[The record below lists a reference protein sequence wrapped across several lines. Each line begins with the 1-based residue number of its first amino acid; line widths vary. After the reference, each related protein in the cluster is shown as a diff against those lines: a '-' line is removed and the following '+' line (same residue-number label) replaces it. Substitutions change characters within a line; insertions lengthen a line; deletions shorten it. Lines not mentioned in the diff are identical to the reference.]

1 MNIFKKKAA
10 AEDPPPGPT
19 STTTPA
25 PSAPPPPPPPR
36 SPAGVGTALPRP
48 HVGRVRLLLA
58 ALVCV
63 ISAATS
69 GLLLL
74 EHHGEP
80 RATAAVNQ
88 VCGEGAQSGCET
100 VARSRY
106 SEIRGMPL
114 AAVGLLFVLSVGSLL
129 LLSLLAGPE
138 SHDAVAA
145 LALLAFVLALAV
157 DIVLLGVQVV
167 AIHAFCRLCLLTYAL
182 NALALVLLLPARR
195 DGAVVGEAVTKR
207 DGRLV
212 FAGWVLTT
220 LALAAGVYAAEKA
233 LDTRQMSRTTSILGA
248 APAPL
253 PSLLPAR
260 PLEPGSEAQRYQ
272 EEARVATEQARRLQE
287 ILDDPKK
294 LEQYFAQK
302 AAREF
307 DANPVFPIKTDG
319 VPSKGAPQGPIKV
332 VEFSDFLCPFCRS
345 IAGAFAGYIPQTAN
359 RVTLYFKNY
368 PLDSLC
374 NPNIKQTIHEGAC
387 WLAMGGLCAQEQNAF
402 WPYHDKV
409 FSSPLEKPEM
419 KDVVQIAADAGLD
432 AAAMQSCLAAGRMKG
447 RLAAQIEEGREGGV
461 NATPTLFI
469 NGKRL
474 PRINDFVATVDK
486 EAGRLGLPP
495 TPKPAP

>member
-1 MNIFKKKAA
+1 MNTTPSTIPAPAA
-10 AEDPPPGPT
+10 
-19 STTTPA
+19 TPA
-25 PSAPPPPPPPR
+25 PPRPSAEVPAA
-36 SPAGVGTALPRP
+36 SPLP

-58 ALVCV
+58 ALVCAV
-63 ISAATS
+63 SAVTS

-80 RATAAVNQ
+80 RATAAVSQ
-88 VCGEGAQSGCET
+88 VCGEAGQSGCEA

-106 SEIRGMPL
+106 SEIRGVPL
-114 AAVGLLFVLSVGSLL
+114 AALGLFFVLSVGSLL
-129 LLSLLAGPE
+129 LLSVLAGPE
-138 SHDAVAA
+138 SHDAAAA
-145 LALLAFVLALAV
+145 LALLAFVLALAADV
-157 DIVLLGVQVV
+157 VLLGIQVV
-167 AIHAFCRLCLLTYAL
+167 AIKAFCRLCLLTYAL

-195 DGAVVGEAVTKR
+195 DGAVVGKAVTRR

-220 LALAAGVYAAEKA
+220 LALAGGVYAAEKA
-233 LDTRQMSRTTSILGA
+233 LDAREGSRAAAILGV

-253 PSLLPAR
+253 PALAPSR

-294 LEQYFAQK
+294 LDQYFAQK

-307 DANPVFPIKTDG
+307 DANPVFPLKLDG
-319 VPSKGAPQGPIKV
+319 VPSKGAPQGPVKV

-345 IAGAFAGYIPQTAN
+345 IAGAFAGYLPQNGN
-359 RVTLYFKNY
+359 RVTLYYKNY

-374 NPNIKQTIHEGAC
+374 NPNVKQTIHEGAC
-387 WLAMGGLCAQEQNAF
+387 WLAMGGLCAQEQNGF
-402 WPYHDKV
+402 WPYHDKA
-409 FSSPLEKPEM
+409 FSSQVEKPEM
-419 KDVVQIAADAGLD
+419 KDVVQLATEAGLD
-432 AAAMQSCLAAGRMKG
+432 GSAMQACLTSGRMKAK
-447 RLAAQIEEGREGGV
+447 LAAQIDEAREGGV

-486 EAGRLGLPP
+486 EAARLGLPP
-495 TPKPAP
+495 TPKPTQ

>member
-10 AEDPPPGPT
+10 AEEAPPGPT

-25 PSAPPPPPPPR
+25 PPAAPPPPR
-36 SPAGVGTALPRP
+36 APAAVEAARLRP
-48 HVGRVRLLLA
+48 HVGRVRLILA
-58 ALVCV
+58 ALVCAT
-63 ISAATS
+63 SAATS

-106 SEIRGMPL
+106 SQIRGMPL
-114 AAVGLLFVLSVGSLL
+114 AAVGLFFVLSVGSLL

-145 LALLAFVLALAV
+145 LALLAFVLALAA

-167 AIHAFCRLCLLTYAL
+167 AIRAFCRLCLLTYAL
-182 NALALVLLLPARR
+182 NALALMILLPARR

-233 LDTRQMSRTTSILGA
+233 LDARERTRTTSILGGV
-248 APAPL
+248 PAPL
-253 PSLLPAR
+253 PSLLPSR

-294 LEQYFAQK
+294 LDQYFTQK

-307 DANPVFPIKTDG
+307 DANPVFPLKLDG
-319 VPSKGAPQGPIKV
+319 IPGKGAPQGPIKV

-374 NPNIKQTIHEGAC
+374 NPNVKQTIHEGAC

-409 FSSPLEKPEM
+409 FSSQLEKPEM
-419 KDVVQIAADAGLD
+419 KDVVRIATEAGLD
-432 AAAMQSCLAAGRMKG
+432 AAAMQSCLASGRMQE
-447 RLAAQIEEGREGGV
+447 RLAAQIEEAREGGV
-461 NATPTLFI
+461 NVTPTVFI
-469 NGKRL
+469 HGKRL

-495 TPKPAP
+495 MPKPTP

>member
-1 MNIFKKKAA
+1 MN
-10 AEDPPPGPT
+10 
-19 STTTPA
+19 TTPSAIPA
-25 PSAPPPPPPPR
+25 PAAPQAPPRPPAEV
-36 SPAGVGTALPRP
+36 PATAPRP

-58 ALVCV
+58 ALVCA
-63 ISAATS
+63 ISAVTS

-80 RATAAVNQ
+80 RATAAVSQ

-106 SEIRGMPL
+106 SEIRGVPL
-114 AAVGLLFVLSVGSLL
+114 AAIGLFFGLSVGSLL
-129 LLSLLAGPE
+129 LLPVMAGPE
-138 SHDAVAA
+138 SQDAAAA
-145 LALLAFVLALAV
+145 LALLAFVLALAADV
-157 DIVLLGVQVV
+157 VLLGIQVV
-167 AIHAFCRLCLLTYAL
+167 AIKALCRLCLLTYAL

-212 FAGWVLTT
+212 FAGWLLTT
-220 LALAAGVYAAEKA
+220 LALGGGVFAAEKA
-233 LDTRQMSRTTSILGA
+233 LDARQGSRAAAILGA
-248 APAPL
+248 PSAPL
-253 PSLLPAR
+253 STLAPAR

-294 LEQYFAQK
+294 LDQYFAQK

-307 DANPVFPIKTDG
+307 DANPVFPLKLDG
-319 VPSKGAPQGPIKV
+319 VPAKGAAQGPIKV
-332 VEFSDFLCPFCRS
+332 VEFSDFLCPFCRN
-345 IAGAFAGYIPQTAN
+345 IAGAFTGYLPQTGN
-359 RVTLYFKNY
+359 RVTLYYKNY

-374 NPNIKQTIHEGAC
+374 NPNVTQTIHEGAC
-387 WLAMGGLCAQEQNAF
+387 WLAMGGLCAQEQNGF

-409 FSSPLEKPEM
+409 FSSQLQKPEM
-419 KDVVQIAADAGLD
+419 KDVVQLATEAGLD
-432 AAAMQSCLAAGRMKG
+432 GAAMQACLASGRMKSK
-447 RLAAQIEEGREGGV
+447 LAAQIEEAREGGV
-461 NATPTLFI
+461 SATPTLFI

-486 EAGRLGLPP
+486 EAARLGLPP

>member
-1 MNIFKKKAA
+1 
-10 AEDPPPGPT
+10 
-19 STTTPA
+19 
-25 PSAPPPPPPPR
+25 
-36 SPAGVGTALPRP
+36 
-48 HVGRVRLLLA
+48 VGRVRLLLA
-58 ALVCV
+58 ALACAL
-63 ISAATS
+63 SAATS

-80 RATAAVNQ
+80 RATAAVSQ

-106 SEIRGMPL
+106 SQIRGTPL
-114 AAVGLLFVLSVGSLL
+114 AAIGLLFALSVGALL
-129 LLSLLAGPE
+129 LLSLLAGPA
-138 SHDAVAA
+138 SHDAAAA
-145 LALLAFVLALAV
+145 LALLAFGLALVA

-167 AIHAFCRLCLLTYAL
+167 AIRAFCGLCLLTYAL
-182 NALALVLLLPARR
+182 NALALLLLIPARR
-195 DGAVVGEAVTKR
+195 DGAVVGEAVTQR

-212 FAGWVLTT
+212 FAGWMLTT
-220 LALAAGVYAAEKA
+220 LALAGGVYAAEKA
-233 LDTRQMSRTTSILGA
+233 LDARQRTRTSSVLGVM
-248 APAPL
+248 PAPL
-253 PSLLPAR
+253 PSLLPPSH

-294 LEQYFAQK
+294 LDQYFAQK

-307 DANPVFPIKTDG
+307 DANPVFPLKLEG
-319 VPSKGAPQGPIKV
+319 VPAKGAPQGPIRV
-332 VEFSDFLCPFCRS
+332 VEFSDFLCPFCKN
-345 IAGAFAGYIPQTAN
+345 IAGAFAGYLPQTAN
-359 RVTLYFKNY
+359 RVTLYYKNY

-374 NPNIKQTIHEGAC
+374 NPNVKQTVHEGAC
-387 WLAMGGLCAQEQNAF
+387 WLAMGGLCAQEQNGF

-409 FSSPLEKPEM
+409 FSSQIEKPEM
-419 KDVVQIAADAGLD
+419 KDVVQLASEAGLD
-432 AAAMQSCLAAGRMKG
+432 TGAMQACLASGRMKE
-447 RLAAQIEEGREGGV
+447 RLAAQIEEAREGGV

-495 TPKPAP
+495 MPKPQ

>member
-1 MNIFKKKAA
+1 
-10 AEDPPPGPT
+10 
-19 STTTPA
+19 
-25 PSAPPPPPPPR
+25 
-36 SPAGVGTALPRP
+36 
-48 HVGRVRLLLA
+48 VRLLLA
-58 ALVCV
+58 ALVCAT
-63 ISAATS
+63 SAATS

-80 RATAAVNQ
+80 RATAATNQ
-88 VCGEGAQSGCET
+88 LCGEAAQSGCEA
-100 VARSRY
+100 VARSRF
-106 SEIRGMPL
+106 SAIRGIPL
-114 AAVGLLFVLSVGSLL
+114 AAIGLLFVLSMGSLL

-138 SHDAVAA
+138 SHDAAAA

-157 DIVLLGVQVV
+157 DILLLGVQVV
-167 AIHAFCRLCLLTYAL
+167 AIRALCRLCLLTYAL

-233 LDTRQMSRTTSILGA
+233 LQAREKARTASILGVV
-248 APAPL
+248 PASPASPL
-253 PSLLPAR
+253 PPPTR

-294 LEQYFAQK
+294 LDQYFAQK

-307 DANPVFPIKTDG
+307 DANPVFPIKLDG
-319 VPSKGAPQGPIKV
+319 VPAKGAGSGPIKV
-332 VEFSDFLCPFCRS
+332 VAFSDFLCPFCRN
-345 IAGAFAGYIPQTAN
+345 IAHAFDSYLPQTGN

-374 NPNIKQTIHEGAC
+374 NPNLKQTVHEGAC
-387 WLAMGGLCAQEQNAF
+387 WLAMGGLCAQEQGKF

-409 FSSPLEKPEM
+409 FSIQLEKPEM
-419 KDVVQIAADAGLD
+419 KDVVQIATDVGLD
-432 AAAMQSCLAAGRMKG
+432 ASAMQSCLASGRMKEK
-447 RLAAQIEEGREGGV
+447 LAAQIEEAREGGV

-474 PRINDFVATVDK
+474 PRINDFVAMVDK
-486 EAGRLGLPP
+486 EATRLGLPP
-495 TPKPAP
+495 MPKPSP

>member
-10 AEDPPPGPT
+10 AEEPPPGPT
-19 STTTPA
+19 SMTMPA
-25 PSAPPPPPPPR
+25 PSTTPPPPPPR
-36 SPAGVGTALPRP
+36 APAADLAARPRP
-48 HVGRVRLLLA
+48 HVGRVRLVLA
-58 ALVCV
+58 ALVCAT
-63 ISAATS
+63 SAAAS

-88 VCGEGAQSGCET
+88 VCGEGTQSGCET

-106 SEIRGMPL
+106 SQIRGMPL
-114 AAVGLLFVLSVGSLL
+114 AAIGLFFVLSMGSLL

-145 LALLAFVLALAV
+145 LALLAFVLALAA

-167 AIHAFCRLCLLTYAL
+167 AIRAFCRLCLLTYAF

-195 DGAVVGEAVTKR
+195 DGAVVGEAVTRR

-220 LALAAGVYAAEKA
+220 LALAGGVYAAEKA
-233 LDTRQMSRTTSILGA
+233 LDARQMSRTTSILGG

-253 PSLLPAR
+253 PSVLPSR
-260 PLEPGSEAQRYQ
+260 PLEPGTEAQRYQ

-307 DANPVFPIKTDG
+307 DAAPVVSLKLDG
-319 VPSKGAPQGPIKV
+319 IPSKGAPQGPVKV
-332 VEFSDFLCPFCRS
+332 VEFSDFLCPFCKN
-345 IAGAFAGYIPQTAN
+345 IAGAFSGYLPQTAN
-359 RVTLYFKNY
+359 RVTLYYKNY
-368 PLDSLC
+368 PLDALC
-374 NPNIKQTIHEGAC
+374 NPNVKQTIHEGAC
-387 WLAMGGLCAQEQNAF
+387 WLAMGGLCAQEQNGF
-402 WPYHDKV
+402 WPYHDKF
-409 FSSPLEKPEM
+409 FSSQLEKPEM
-419 KDVVQIAADAGLD
+419 KDVVQLAAAAGLD
-432 AAAMQSCLAAGRMKG
+432 GAAVQTCLASGRMKE

-461 NATPTLFI
+461 SGTPTLFI

-486 EAGRLGLPP
+486 EATRLGLPP
-495 TPKPAP
+495 LPKVQ

>member
-1 MNIFKKKAA
+1 MNS
-10 AEDPPPGPT
+10 PP
-19 STTTPA
+19 STPTPA
-25 PSAPPPPPPPR
+25 SSASTAPTR
-36 SPAGVGTALPRP
+36 GPAPADAEAPPRP

-58 ALVCV
+58 ALACAL
-63 ISAATS
+63 SAATS

-80 RATAAVNQ
+80 RATAAVSQ

-106 SEIRGMPL
+106 SQIRGTPL
-114 AAVGLLFVLSVGSLL
+114 AAIGLFFALSVGALL

-138 SHDAVAA
+138 SHDAAAA
-145 LALLAFVLALAV
+145 LALLAFGLALVA

-167 AIHAFCRLCLLTYAL
+167 AIRAFCGLCLLTYAL
-182 NALALVLLLPARR
+182 NALALVLLIPARR

-220 LALAAGVYAAEKA
+220 LALAGGVYAAEKA
-233 LDTRQMSRTTSILGA
+233 LDARQRTRTASVLGVM
-248 APAPL
+248 PAPL
-253 PSLLPAR
+253 PSLLPPSH

-294 LEQYFAQK
+294 LDQYFAQK

-307 DANPVFPIKTDG
+307 DANPVFPLKLEG
-319 VPSKGAPQGPIKV
+319 VPAKGAPQGPIKV
-332 VEFSDFLCPFCRS
+332 VEFSDFLCPFCKN
-345 IAGAFAGYIPQTAN
+345 IAGAFAGYLPQTAN
-359 RVTLYFKNY
+359 RVTLYYKNY

-374 NPNIKQTIHEGAC
+374 NPNVKQTVHEGAC
-387 WLAMGGLCAQEQNAF
+387 WLAMGGLCAQEQNGF

-409 FSSPLEKPEM
+409 FSSQIEKPEM
-419 KDVVQIAADAGLD
+419 KDVVQLASEAGLD
-432 AAAMQSCLAAGRMKG
+432 TGAMQACLASGRMKE
-447 RLAAQIEEGREGGV
+447 RLAAQIEEAREGGV

-486 EAGRLGLPP
+486 EAGRLGLAPM
-495 TPKPAP
+495 PKPQ

>member
-1 MNIFKKKAA
+1 MNIFKKSAA
-10 AEDPPPGPT
+10 AEETPPGPAT
-19 STTTPA
+19 TTTPPA
-25 PSAPPPPPPPR
+25 PAPP
-36 SPAGVGTALPRP
+36 LPVRP

-58 ALVCV
+58 ALVCA

-80 RATAAVNQ
+80 GATAAVSQ
-88 VCGEGAQSGCET
+88 VCGEAAQSGCET

-106 SEIRGMPL
+106 SEIRGLPL
-114 AAVGLLFVLSVGSLL
+114 AAIGLFFALSMGSLL

-138 SHDAVAA
+138 SHDAAAA
-145 LALLAFVLALAV
+145 LALLAFGLALAT

-167 AIHAFCRLCLLTYAL
+167 AIRAFCRLCLLTYAL
-182 NALALVLLLPARR
+182 NALDIVLLLPARR

-212 FAGWVLTT
+212 FAGWTLAT
-220 LALAAGVYAAEKA
+220 LALAAGIYAAEKG
-233 LDTRQMSRTTSILGA
+233 LDARQRSRTASILGV

-253 PSLLPAR
+253 PSLAPSR
-260 PLEPGSEAQRYQ
+260 PLEPGNETQRYQ

-307 DANPVFPIKTDG
+307 DANPVFPIKLDG

-332 VEFSDFLCPFCRS
+332 VEFSDLLCPFCRN
-345 IAGAFAGYIPQTAN
+345 IAGAFAGYLPQTAN

-374 NPNIKQTIHEGAC
+374 NPNLKQTIHEGAC
-387 WLAMGGLCAQEQNAF
+387 WLAMGGLCAQEQNGF

-409 FSSPLEKPEM
+409 FSTQLEKPEM
-419 KDVVQIAADAGLD
+419 KDVVRIATEAGLD
-432 AAAMQSCLAAGRMKG
+432 GAAMQACLASGKMKD
-447 RLAAQIEEGREGGV
+447 RLAAQIEEAREGGV

-486 EAGRLGLPP
+486 EAARLGLPP
-495 TPKPAP
+495 MPKPAP

>member
-1 MNIFKKKAA
+1 MNIFKKRAV
-10 AEDPPPGPT
+10 AEEPPPGPA
-19 STTTPA
+19 STTIPA
-25 PSAPPPPPPPR
+25 PSAPPPPPPR
-36 SPAGVGTALPRP
+36 ASAAVGAAPPRP

-58 ALVCV
+58 ALVCAT
-63 ISAATS
+63 SAATS

-80 RATAAVNQ
+80 RATSAVNQ

-106 SEIRGMPL
+106 SEIRGVPL
-114 AAVGLLFVLSVGSLL
+114 AAIGLFFALSVGSLL

-138 SHDAVAA
+138 SHDAAAA
-145 LALLAFVLALAV
+145 LALLAFVLALAA

-167 AIHAFCRLCLLTYAL
+167 AIRAFCRLCLLTYAL

-220 LALAAGVYAAEKA
+220 LALAVGVYAAEKA
-233 LDTRQMSRTTSILGA
+233 LDVRQQTRTASLLGL
-248 APAPL
+248 APAAL
-253 PSLLPAR
+253 PSLAPSR

-294 LEQYFAQK
+294 LDQYFAQK

-307 DANPVFPIKTDG
+307 DANPVFPVKLDG
-319 VPSKGAPQGPIKV
+319 VPAKGAPAGPIKV

-374 NPNIKQTIHEGAC
+374 NPNVKQTIHEGAC
-387 WLAMGGLCAQEQNAF
+387 WLAMGGLCAQEQNGF

-409 FSSPLEKPEM
+409 FSSPLEKPQM
-419 KDVVQIAADAGLD
+419 KDVVQVATDAGLD
-432 AAAMQSCLAAGRMKG
+432 GAAMQSCLASGRMKS
-447 RLAAQIEEGREGGV
+447 RLAAQIEEAREGGV

-495 TPKPAP
+495 MPKAP

>member
-10 AEDPPPGPT
+10 AAEAPPGPT

-25 PSAPPPPPPPR
+25 PPAPPSPPR
-36 SPAGVGTALPRP
+36 APAAVEAARPRP
-48 HVGRVRLLLA
+48 HVGRVRLILA
-58 ALVCV
+58 ALVCAT
-63 ISAATS
+63 SAATS

-106 SEIRGMPL
+106 SQIRGMPL
-114 AAVGLLFVLSVGSLL
+114 AAVGLFFVLSVGSLL

-145 LALLAFVLALAV
+145 LALLAFVLALAA

-167 AIHAFCRLCLLTYAL
+167 AIRAFCRLCLLTYAL
-182 NALALVLLLPARR
+182 NALALMLLLPARR

-212 FAGWVLTT
+212 FVGWVLTT
-220 LALAAGVYAAEKA
+220 LALAGGVYAVEKA
-233 LDTRQMSRTTSILGA
+233 LDAREKTRTTSILGG
-248 APAPL
+248 APATL
-253 PSLLPAR
+253 PSVLPSR

-307 DANPVFPIKTDG
+307 DANPVLPLKLDG

-359 RVTLYFKNY
+359 RVTLYYKNY

-374 NPNIKQTIHEGAC
+374 NPNVKQTIHEGAC

-409 FSSPLEKPEM
+409 FSSQLEKPEM
-419 KDVVQIAADAGLD
+419 KDVVRIATEAGLD
-432 AAAMQSCLAAGRMKG
+432 AAAMQSCLASGRMKE
-447 RLAAQIEEGREGGV
+447 RLAAQIEEAREGGV
-461 NATPTLFI
+461 NATPTVFI

-495 TPKPAP
+495 MPKPTP

>member
-1 MNIFKKKAA
+1 MN
-10 AEDPPPGPT
+10 
-19 STTTPA
+19 STPSTIPA
-25 PSAPPPPPPPR
+25 PSAPPAPPR
-36 SPAGVGTALPRP
+36 PSAEPPATAPRP

-58 ALVCV
+58 ALVCAV
-63 ISAATS
+63 SAATS

-80 RATAAVNQ
+80 RATAAVSQ

-106 SEIRGMPL
+106 SEIRGIPL
-114 AAVGLLFVLSVGSLL
+114 AAIGLFFVLSVGSLL
-129 LLSLLAGPE
+129 LLSVLAGSE
-138 SHDAVAA
+138 SHDAAAA
-145 LALLAFVLALAV
+145 LALLAFVLALAADV
-157 DIVLLGVQVV
+157 VLLGIQVV
-167 AIHAFCRLCLLTYAL
+167 AIKALCRLCLLTYAL

-212 FAGWVLTT
+212 FAGWALTT
-220 LALAAGVYAAEKA
+220 LALAGGVFAAEKA
-233 LDTRQMSRTTSILGA
+233 LDARQRSRNASILGG
-248 APAPL
+248 APTPL
-253 PSLLPAR
+253 PTLAPSR

-294 LEQYFAQK
+294 LDQYFAQK

-307 DANPVFPIKTDG
+307 DANPVFPLKLDG

-332 VEFSDFLCPFCRS
+332 VEFSDFLCPFCRN
-345 IAGAFAGYIPQTAN
+345 IAGAFAGYLPQTAD
-359 RVTLYFKNY
+359 RVTLYYKNY

-374 NPNIKQTIHEGAC
+374 NPNVKQTIHEGAC
-387 WLAMGGLCAQEQNAF
+387 WLAMGGLCAQEQNGF
-402 WPYHDKV
+402 WPYHDKL
-409 FSSPLEKPEM
+409 FSSQLEKPEM
-419 KDVVQIAADAGLD
+419 KDVVHVATEAGLD
-432 AAAMQSCLAAGRMKG
+432 GAAMQSCLASGRMKT
-447 RLAAQIEEGREGGV
+447 RLAAQIEEAREGGV

-495 TPKPAP
+495 MPKPTP

>member
-1 MNIFKKKAA
+1 MNTTPSTIPAPAA
-10 AEDPPPGPT
+10 A
-19 STTTPA
+19 
-25 PSAPPPPPPPR
+25 SAPPRP
-36 SPAGVGTALPRP
+36 SSELPATAPRP

-58 ALVCV
+58 ALVCTV
-63 ISAATS
+63 SAGTS

-80 RATAAVNQ
+80 RATAAVSQ

-106 SEIRGMPL
+106 SEIRGVPL
-114 AAVGLLFVLSVGSLL
+114 AAIGLFFVLSVGSLL
-129 LLSLLAGPE
+129 LLSVMAGPE
-138 SHDAVAA
+138 SQDAAAA
-145 LALLAFVLALAV
+145 LALLAFVLALAADV
-157 DIVLLGVQVV
+157 VLLGIQVV
-167 AIHAFCRLCLLTYAL
+167 AIKALCRLCLLTYAL

-212 FAGWVLTT
+212 FAGWLLTT
-220 LALAAGVYAAEKA
+220 LALAGGVFAAEKA
-233 LDTRQMSRTTSILGA
+233 LDARQASRTASILGV

-253 PSLLPAR
+253 PSLAPPH

-294 LEQYFAQK
+294 LDQYFAQK

-307 DANPVFPIKTDG
+307 DANPVFPLKLDG

-332 VEFSDFLCPFCRS
+332 VEFSDFLCPFCRN
-345 IAGAFAGYIPQTAN
+345 IAGAFVGYLPQTAN
-359 RVTLYFKNY
+359 RVTLYYKNY

-387 WLAMGGLCAQEQNAF
+387 WLAMGGLCAQEQNGF

-409 FSSPLEKPEM
+409 FSSQLEKPQM
-419 KDVVQIAADAGLD
+419 KEAVQMATEAGLD
-432 AAAMQSCLAAGRMKG
+432 GAAMQSCLASGRMKE
-447 RLAAQIEEGREGGV
+447 RLAAQIEEARAGGV

-474 PRINDFVATVDK
+474 PRINDFVATVEK

-495 TPKPAP
+495 MPKPAQ

>member
-1 MNIFKKKAA
+1 MSIFEKKPVA
-10 AEDPPPGPT
+10 AESSPAVTPT
-19 STTTPA
+19 T
-25 PSAPPPPPPPR
+25 APPPA
-36 SPAGVGTALPRP
+36 SVTPARP

-58 ALVCV
+58 ALVCT

-80 RATAAVNQ
+80 RAAAAVSQ
-88 VCGEGAQSGCET
+88 VCGEGGQSGCET

-114 AAVGLLFVLSVGSLL
+114 AALGLFFALTVGALL
-129 LLSLLAGPE
+129 LLSLLSGAE
-138 SHDAVAA
+138 SHDAAAA
-145 LALLAFVLALAV
+145 LVLLVLVIALAADV
-157 DIVLLGVQVV
+157 VLLGVQVV
-167 AIHAFCRLCLLTYAL
+167 AIKAFCRLCLLTYAL

-212 FAGWVLTT
+212 FAGWALTS
-220 LALAAGVYAAEKA
+220 LALATGVYAVEKA
-233 LDTRQMSRTTSILGA
+233 LDARERTRVSSILGV
-248 APAPL
+248 APSPL
-253 PSLLPAR
+253 PAALPSR
-260 PLEPGSEAQRYQ
+260 PMEPGSEAQRYQ

-294 LEQYFAQK
+294 LEGYFAQK

-307 DANPVFPIKTDG
+307 DANPVFPLKLEG
-319 VPSKGAPQGPIKV
+319 MPSKGAPSGPIKV
-332 VEFSDFLCPFCRS
+332 VEFSDFLCPFCKN

-368 PLDSLC
+368 PLDAVC
-374 NPNIKQTIHEGAC
+374 NPNLKQTIHEGAC
-387 WLAMGGLCAQEQNAF
+387 WLAMGGLCAQEQNGF

-409 FSSPLEKPEM
+409 FSSQVDKPEA
-419 KDVVQIAADAGLD
+419 KDVVQLATEAGLD
-432 AAAMQSCLAAGRMKG
+432 GAAMQSCLASGRMKE
-447 RLAAQIEEGREGGV
+447 RLAAQIEEAREGGV
-461 NATPTLFI
+461 SATPTLFI

-474 PRINDFVATVDK
+474 PRINDFVATVEK
-486 EAGRLGLPP
+486 EAARLGLPP
-495 TPKPAP
+495 MPKPQ

>member
-1 MNIFKKKAA
+1 MNIFKKKAV
-10 AEDPPPGPT
+10 AEEPPPGPPSTPT
-19 STTTPA
+19 SATSASAAATRGPA
-25 PSAPPPPPPPR
+25 PAD
-36 SPAGVGTALPRP
+36 AATPRP

-58 ALVCV
+58 ALACAL
-63 ISAATS
+63 SAATS

-80 RATAAVNQ
+80 RATAAVSQ

-106 SEIRGMPL
+106 SEIRGTPL
-114 AAVGLLFVLSVGSLL
+114 AAIGLFFALSVGTLL

-138 SHDAVAA
+138 SHDAAAA
-145 LALLAFVLALAV
+145 LALLAFGLALAA

-167 AIHAFCRLCLLTYAL
+167 AIRAFCGLCLLTYAL
-182 NALALVLLLPARR
+182 NALALVLLIPARR

-220 LALAAGVYAAEKA
+220 LALAGGVYAAEKA
-233 LDTRQMSRTTSILGA
+233 LDARQRTRTSSVLGVM
-248 APAPL
+248 PAPL
-253 PSLLPAR
+253 PSLLPPSH

-294 LEQYFAQK
+294 LDQYFAQK

-307 DANPVFPIKTDG
+307 DANPVFPLKLEG
-319 VPSKGAPQGPIKV
+319 VPAKGAPQGPIKV
-332 VEFSDFLCPFCRS
+332 VEFSDFLCPFCKN
-345 IAGAFAGYIPQTAN
+345 IAGAFAGYLPQTAN
-359 RVTLYFKNY
+359 RVTLYYKNY

-374 NPNIKQTIHEGAC
+374 NPNVKQTVHEGAC
-387 WLAMGGLCAQEQNAF
+387 WLAMGGLCAQEQNGF

-409 FSSPLEKPEM
+409 FSSQLEKPEM
-419 KDVVQIAADAGLD
+419 KDVVQLASEAGLD
-432 AAAMQSCLAAGRMKG
+432 TGAMQACLASGKMKE
-447 RLAAQIEEGREGGV
+447 RLAAQIEEAREGGV

-495 TPKPAP
+495 MPKPQ

>member
-1 MNIFKKKAA
+1 MSLFKKKAV
-10 AEDPPPGPT
+10 AEDPLPAAAPT
-19 STTTPA
+19 AIPA
-25 PSAPPPPPPPR
+25 PAPPPRPP
-36 SPAGVGTALPRP
+36 AAVGAAPPRP

-58 ALVCV
+58 ALVCAV
-63 ISAATS
+63 SAATS

-74 EHHGEP
+74 EQHGEP
-80 RATAAVNQ
+80 RATAAVSQ
-88 VCGEGAQSGCET
+88 VCGEGAQSGCEA

-114 AAVGLLFVLSVGSLL
+114 AAIGLVFVLSVGSLL

-138 SHDAVAA
+138 SHDAAAA
-145 LALLAFVLALAV
+145 LALFAFGLALAADV
-157 DIVLLGVQVV
+157 VLLGVQVV
-167 AIHAFCRLCLLTYAL
+167 AIKAFCRLCLLTYAL

-212 FAGWVLTT
+212 FAGWALAT
-220 LALAAGVYAAEKA
+220 LALLAGVYAAEKG
-233 LDTRQMSRTTSILGA
+233 LDARQRARTASILGV
-248 APAPL
+248 APAPS
-253 PSLLPAR
+253 SLAPAR
-260 PLEPGSEAQRYQ
+260 PAEPGSEAQRYQ

-307 DANPVFPIKTDG
+307 DANPVFPLKLDG
-319 VPSKGAPQGPIKV
+319 VPSKGAPQAPIKV

-345 IAGAFAGYIPQTAN
+345 IAGAFAGYLPQTAN
-359 RVTLYFKNY
+359 RVTLYYKNY

-374 NPNIKQTIHEGAC
+374 NPNVKQTIHEGAC
-387 WLAMGGLCAQEQNAF
+387 WLAMGGLCAQEQNGF

-409 FSSPLEKPEM
+409 FSSQLEKPQM
-419 KDVVQIAADAGLD
+419 KEAVQMATEAGLD
-432 AAAMQSCLAAGRMKG
+432 GAAMQSCLASGRMKE
-447 RLAAQIEEGREGGV
+447 RLAAQIEEARAGGV
-461 NATPTLFI
+461 SATPTLFI

-495 TPKPAP
+495 LPKPAQ